1 MIYSTYFSSICFS
14 IYLLIFLLLALYTV
28 FVILSKKWIAD
39 DSADKLARR
48 VFYVA
53 TATLGTVIH
62 LVAFSLALLRGA
74 SPEETLLFLMI
85 SSALGVLAMRLASGD
100 KKNK

>member
-1 MIYSTYFSSICFS
+1 MNELKLFSSWE

-28 FVILSKKWIAD
+28 FVILSRKWIANV
-39 DSADKLARR
+39 SADNSSRR

-53 TATLGTVIH
+53 TAALGIVIH

-85 SSALGVLAMRLASGD
+85 SSALGVLAMRLASGE